1 MIKISVVTCTYNA
14 SLVLKRTLD
23 SVYNQ
28 CYTNIEHIIV
38 DGKSKDQTL
47 SIVEDY
53 KKQIESNG
61 CCYELVVVSEP
72 DKGLYDAMNKAIGL
86 ASGDFLVY
94 LNAGDRFHDQ
104 NTLAIVAKSVED
116 SKADVGVVYGETDIV
131 DYDGHFLRKRHHSVP
146 EKLSW
151 RSFKNGMLVCH
162 QSFYVNVSIAK
173 NVFYNLNYKFS
184 ADVDWCIRI
193 MKYADKKNMLLV
205 NTHNVLTDFLD
216 GGLTTANH
224 KKSLIERFDVM
235 RRHYGLFVSIFMHIV
250 FVFRSVFKHYV
261 AFFK

>member
-38 DGKSKDQTL
+38 DGKSKDETL
-47 SIVEDY
+47 AIVEDY
-53 KKQIESNG
+53 RKQIDKNG
-61 CCYELVVVSEP
+61 CYKLVVVSET
-72 DKGLYDAMNKAIGL
+72 DKGLYDAMNKAIDL

-94 LNAGDRFHDQ
+94 LNAGDKFHDE
-104 NTLAIVAKSVED
+104 NTLESVARAVEETSV
-116 SKADVGVVYGETDIV
+116 DVGVVYGETNIV
-131 DYDGHFLRKRHHSVP
+131 DNNGCFIKKRHHSVP

-151 RSFKNGMLVCH
+151 KSFKNGMLVCH

-173 NVFYNLNYKFS
+173 KVYYDLKYKFS

-193 MKYADKKNMLLV
+193 MKYADKNNMLLV
-205 NTHNVLTDFLD
+205 NTHVVLTDFLD
-216 GGLTTANH
+216 GGLTKENH
-224 KKSLIERFDVM
+224 NRSLLERFDVM
-235 RRHYGLFVSIFMHIV
+235 RRHYGLLTTIFMHII
-250 FVFRSVFKHYV
+250 FVIKSILKHN
-261 AFFK
+261 